1 MSLSPEARKTL
12 ALELSAAMPPCD
24 CELQRLEHKHA
35 TTHLILL
42 GSNACA
48 VTFPDAASERIAD
61 IVAKLMNAANA
72 VAYLASMEHERAD
85 MYMPHAAGAATAM
98 EVLTC
103 LANALT
109 QETAA
114 NGQG

>member
-1 MSLSPEARKTL
+1 MSLTPEALKTL

-24 CELQRLEHKHA
+24 CELQRLERKQSE
-35 TTHLILL
+35 THLILM

-48 VTFPDAASERIAD
+48 VTFPDAADEPVAD

-85 MYMPHAAGAATAM
+85 VHMPHAAGAATAI

-103 LANALT
+103 IASALM
-109 QETAA
+109 QEA
-114 NGQG
+114 GCDG